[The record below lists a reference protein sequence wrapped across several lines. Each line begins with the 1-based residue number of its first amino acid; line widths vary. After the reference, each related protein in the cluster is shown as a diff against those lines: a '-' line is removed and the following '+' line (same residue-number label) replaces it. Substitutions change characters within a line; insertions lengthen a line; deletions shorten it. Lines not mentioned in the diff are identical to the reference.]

1 MLSTFTRAHQYGAGV
16 MLSTFTRA
24 HQYGAAHSHPGNS
37 YALWRHP
44 CWTFLGWCLFF
55 SFLGGLV
62 DRGKFCSRP
71 NYCVPKPGSAV
82 VFYARGSYASSL
94 QGMDSGPGK
103 LVGEDCR
110 VRERERD
117 VCDGMASDGNGSME
131 VDSVSV
137 GGGATILEGQR
148 SSGAGL
154 DVAAADGTGRAGA
167 EQNMATV
174 GSTESQGLAAAG
186 GTGRVGAEE
195 NRATAGGTESQGLA
209 ALEASLRRML
219 ERMTRNQ
226 AAGNSAQAV
235 MDDVS
240 VRSSRFTSRLMLQ
253 LCSERPA
260 EVAEAWRATLDLFK
274 TTFHPAGP
282 RSAGGEFSGD
292 AAMPDIEQGRLPL
305 YRSLAVCR
313 DARSTTRVSRWAA
326 RGCGVLAW

>member
-1 MLSTFTRAHQYGAGV
+1 MNTEPGLCCQPSPGRTNTERRTLTLGTVTPSGGTHAG
-16 MLSTFTRA
+16 
-24 HQYGAAHSHPGNS
+24 P
-37 YALWRHP
+37 
-44 CWTFLGWCLFF
+44 F
-55 SFLGGLV
+55 SDGVCFSLFLGGLV

-167 EQNMATV
+167 EQNMATT
-174 GSTESQGLAAAG
+174 GSTEL
-186 GTGRVGAEE
+186 
-195 NRATAGGTESQGLA
+195 QGLA
-209 ALEASLRRML
+209 ALAAS
-219 ERMTRNQ
+219 
-226 AAGNSAQAV
+226 
-235 MDDVS
+235 
-240 VRSSRFTSRLMLQ
+240 
-253 LCSERPA
+253 
-260 EVAEAWRATLDLFK
+260 
-274 TTFHPAGP
+274 
-282 RSAGGEFSGD
+282 FSGD
-292 AAMPDIEQGRLPL
+292 AAMPDIE
-305 YRSLAVCR
+305 
-313 DARSTTRVSRWAA
+313 
-326 RGCGVLAW
+326 